1 MWNLFCED
9 LLLLVSVVHS
19 WLLLNAV
26 GDEMAAV
33 LTLLG
38 VMCVSL
44 VILLVWMIAQV
55 WKRTDV

>member
-1 MWNLFCED
+1 MWNMFCED

-19 WLLLNAV
+19 WLFMDAV
-26 GDEMAAV
+26 GDKMAAV

-44 VILLVWMIAQV
+44 VILLVRMITQV
-55 WKRTDV
+55 WKRTNI

>member
-1 MWNLFCED
+1 MFCED

-19 WLLLNAV
+19 WLFMDAV
-26 GDEMAAV
+26 GDKMAAV

-44 VILLVWMIAQV
+44 VILLVRMITQV
-55 WKRTDV
+55 WKRTNI